1 MKVALLFGYAV
12 IVAWSAPALLLPL
25 TSRGIS
31 ARLGLTA
38 WLTAMASV
46 LVCLGMA
53 LAFLVRAAVAGW
65 PGLAAVVCRSVAGGA
80 CTPRVYRS
88 ALFEFGLSI
97 AAVAA
102 AVIAVVLVWRY
113 GRSMQRARRGSRAHA
128 EAAHLTG
135 RKLPGPGLPV
145 VPQAGRVGTVVL
157 DSPKPVAYCVP
168 GRPAAIVLSTGALA
182 LLDPAQL
189 TAVLAH
195 ERAHLAGRHHLLLV
209 LTRVLAATFPA
220 VPLFT
225 RGAPEVARLAEMCA
239 DDAAARRSGRKAL
252 LTALLAIGTGTA
264 VPALAATGGDVG
276 ARVHRLLEPP
286 HGARRARYG
295 LALSCVTLLLPLAPL
310 ASAFLGI
317 SLGTGESAGRSRRAP
332 SPVRKVRAP
341 QGRVVGNADPGR
353 PAGQCHRKQT
363 APAPQ
368 PG

>member
-1 MKVALLFGYAV
+1 MKAALLFGYAV
-12 IVAWSAPALLLPL
+12 VVAWSAPALLLPL

-31 ARLGLTA
+31 SRLGLAA
-38 WLTAMASV
+38 WLTAMGSV
-46 LVCLGMA
+46 LACLGMA
-53 LAFLVRAAVAGW
+53 LAFLVRAAVEGW

-88 ALFEFGLSI
+88 ALFEFGLSA

-102 AVIAVVLVWRY
+102 AATAVVLVWRY

-135 RKLPGPGLPV
+135 RKLPGPGLLD
-145 VPQAGRVGTVVL
+145 VPQARTVVL

-195 ERAHLAGRHHLLLV
+195 ERAHLAGRHHLFLV
-209 LTRVLAATFPA
+209 LTRVLAVTFPA

-225 RGAPEVARLAEMCA
+225 RGAAEVARLAEMCA
-239 DDAAARRSGRKAL
+239 DDAAARRSGRRAL

-286 HGARRARYG
+286 HRARRARYG
-295 LALSCVTLLLPLAPL
+295 LALSCVTLVLPL

-317 SLGTGESAGRSRRAP
+317 S
-332 SPVRKVRAP
+332 
-341 QGRVVGNADPGR
+341 
-353 PAGQCHRKQT
+353 
-363 APAPQ
+363 
-368 PG
+368 